1 MLKKKLKIVLIM
13 LLAILISLG
22 IARLGV
28 YGHQY
33 KLLANLI
40 FGFVV
45 TLLFFDSNRRWFFIL
60 ILPSVL
66 LSIIIHFYI
75 NDFVFYQLAVPSS
88 LSFFIGI
95 GLGMLFLRSKML
107 KLFSITVFFTLIA
120 MSGLIYDYWLHKL
133 NYDTYFG
140 NASIA
145 ISESL
150 TLLDENEQEIIMPT
164 NKPLA
169 LYFWNN
175 NCAICI
181 KSFPKIS
188 VLEEKYNKK
197 INFYLINVLDDKLS
211 KESQIK
217 RALTLMSNNGA
228 NTKNAFYNDSNNSL
242 SESYP
247 VYAFPTIL
255 IIENNEI
262 IYVGGLLNFESKIKS
277 LVLKN

>member
-1 MLKKKLKIVLIM
+1 
-13 LLAILISLG
+13 
-22 IARLGV
+22 
-28 YGHQY
+28 
-33 KLLANLI
+33 
-40 FGFVV
+40 
-45 TLLFFDSNRRWFFIL
+45 LFDNNIKWFYIL

-145 ISESL
+145 ISESR

-175 NCAICI
+175 KDR
-181 KSFPKIS
+181 KSTRLNSSHVKIS
-188 VLEEKYNKK
+188 Y
-197 INFYLINVLDDKLS
+197 
-211 KESQIK
+211 
-217 RALTLMSNNGA
+217 
-228 NTKNAFYNDSNNSL
+228 
-242 SESYP
+242 
-247 VYAFPTIL
+247 
-255 IIENNEI
+255 
-262 IYVGGLLNFESKIKS
+262 
-277 LVLKN
+277 